1 MSSPVWFKS
10 IAEDLPVRAH
20 GTYGETKD
28 KTFHRE
34 NREMLEDT
42 ENSPCSH
49 DVLGFLCE
57 MFYVFDFRF
66 AVRKLGSSVFVIA

>member
-1 MSSPVWFKS
+1 
-10 IAEDLPVRAH
+10 
-20 GTYGETKD
+20 
-28 KTFHRE
+28 
-34 NREMLEDT
+34 MLEGT
-42 ENSPCSH
+42 ENYPCSH